1 MCDRVESRLVQDDLS
16 PSADR
21 AAGLSVLVIEDEV
34 LIAML
39 LEDMLEE
46 AGCTLVGPFASVSQ
60 AMAALPDA
68 AFDVALVDM
77 TLSDG
82 TSAPVIDH
90 LSARAVP
97 FAVMSGQAPDAPDSR
112 AAASLPKPFTFD
124 QVVRALC
131 ELDPRT
137 ASSNS

>member
-1 MCDRVESRLVQDDLS
+1 MAQDESS
-16 PSADR
+16 PGAGR
-21 AAGLSVLVIEDEV
+21 TAGLSVLVIEDEV

-60 AMAALPDA
+60 AMAALPDT

-82 TSAPVIDH
+82 TSAPVIDY

-97 FAVMSGQAPDAPDSR
+97 FAVMSGHAPGATDTR
-112 AAASLPKPFTFD
+112 ASGSLPKPFTFD
-124 QVVRALC
+124 QVVRVLC
-131 ELDPRT
+131 DLDPRAAGPS
-137 ASSNS
+137 AS